1 MVANIIYEDKVP
13 RFSNILGGVAEIE
26 SMFKG

>member
-13 RFSNILGGVAEIE
+13 TFSDILAGAAKIE
-26 SMFKG
+26 SMFKA